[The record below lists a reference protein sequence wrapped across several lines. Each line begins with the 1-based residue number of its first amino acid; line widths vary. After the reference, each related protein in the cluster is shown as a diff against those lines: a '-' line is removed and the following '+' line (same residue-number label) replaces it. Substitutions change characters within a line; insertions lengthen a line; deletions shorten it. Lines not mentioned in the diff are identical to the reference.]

1 LSSQRVGLEA
11 KLSERDQRIQTLMA
25 EVALQQKAE
34 ILKVEKEV
42 KFTVAQLG
50 DKRRRDL
57 KKVGNGIFS
66 CNWKGKEFMVLVQI
80 VTDELTNK
88 QSTVVVYEDEKGN
101 NRCIDLQEFLT
112 MK

>member
-1 LSSQRVGLEA
+1 MSSQRVGLEA
-11 KLSERDQRIQTLMA
+11 KLSEKDQRIQTLMEA
-25 EVALQQKAE
+25 VALQQKAE
-34 ILKVEKEV
+34 ILKVDKEV

-57 KKVGNGIFS
+57 KKVGGGIFS

-80 VTDELTNK
+80 VTDQLTKN

-101 NRCIDLQEFLT
+101 NRCVDLQEFLM